1 MICRCQ
7 IMNSKHSQHITSTAA
22 QAPSHGGG
30 RRAPAA
36 LGGIPWG
43 GVRAAVYPAASTGF
57 DVHVALR
64 IGLTMKSGSAA
75 PGRCRARPDA
85 DGHPKPPGM
94 PTLSCWSSSETGA
107 LHPPAQAEAPP
118 GGRRLPARGASLW
131 GSACIWARVRDHI
144 RQARGPG
151 PGDGPDSGRAPSGTP
166 TPATRALGCLM
177 SGINCRRRWPWPFQR
192 ARHPDVNAHVHPRAG
207 PDAYANSKRSPPQRD
222 GPSLPAA
229 PHLCCASWRSVFLET
244 QARRSE
250 PPYVGAGY
258 ASSTCTARAPYS
270 TPTAT
275 PRCAFVCPG

>member
-151 PGDGPDSGRAPSGTP
+151 PGDDPDPGRVPSGTP

-177 SGINCRRRWPWPFQR
+177 SAQVAMAIP
-192 ARHPDVNAHVHPRAG
+192 AR
-207 PDAYANSKRSPPQRD
+207 
-222 GPSLPAA
+222 AA
-229 PHLCCASWRSVFLET
+229 PGCQC
-244 QARRSE
+244 
-250 PPYVGAGY
+250 
-258 ASSTCTARAPYS
+258 ARAPAGRARCICEFE
-270 TPTAT
+270 TTAPPSAMGHLCRQRLT
-275 PRCAFVCPG
+275 SVVRPGVRCFWKRRPGAQSPRT